1 MLSGINEQ
9 YLKNKQQKN
18 NNEKKVTVELS
29 VSLSSSRFGQIQN
42 LAKDYMEENSQLIF
56 IHNKVKYIKSFL
68 TYTEYLNS
76 VNIYKKYHEKQ

>member
-29 VSLSSSRFGQIQN
+29 VSLSSSRFG
-42 LAKDYMEENSQLIF
+42 
-56 IHNKVKYIKSFL
+56 
-68 TYTEYLNS
+68 
-76 VNIYKKYHEKQ
+76 

>member
-1 MLSGINEQ
+1 
-9 YLKNKQQKN
+9 
-18 NNEKKVTVELS
+18 
-29 VSLSSSRFGQIQN
+29 
-42 LAKDYMEENSQLIF
+42 MEENSQLIF